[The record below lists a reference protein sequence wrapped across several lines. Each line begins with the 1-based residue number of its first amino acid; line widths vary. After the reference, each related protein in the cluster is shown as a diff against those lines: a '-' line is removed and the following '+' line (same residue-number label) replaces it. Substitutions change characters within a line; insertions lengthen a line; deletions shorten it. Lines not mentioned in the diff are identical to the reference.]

1 MKHLTEEQ
9 IVMHYYGE
17 APDSQELAEH
27 LASCAECRAEFEK
40 LKALLAQIPATPT
53 PEPPEYLE
61 QKVWFYIRDRMD
73 ERRARDWKWFFSPAR
88 FATAGAVA
96 VLVIAAFLAGRYLVP
111 PHRTDISKNPPIA
124 RDTGAGLNPQ
134 RVVLVAVGD
143 HLERSQMLLI
153 EIMNTDAKDR
163 VGLSHEQEQARNL
176 LDNNRLYR
184 LSAQTTDPTVAP
196 VLDELER
203 VLTEIAD
210 SPAQPSANDLRVI
223 RSSIQS
229 QDLLFKIRVIH
240 SNVTEESNASSK
252 QVNQRL

>member
-1 MKHLTEEQ
+1 MKHLIEEQ
-9 IVMHYYGE
+9 IVLHYYGE
-17 APDSQELAEH
+17 APDGDRVATH
-27 LASCAECRAEFEK
+27 LESCPRCRAEFEK
-40 LKALLAQIPATPT
+40 VKALLEQIPVKAV
-53 PEPPEYLE
+53 PEPPDYLA
-61 QKVWFYIRDRMD
+61 QKVWLHVRDRMD
-73 ERRARDWKWFFSPAR
+73 ERRAWDWKWFFSPAR

-96 VLVIAAFLAGRYLVP
+96 VLVLAAFLAGRFWPGP
-111 PHRTDISKNPPIA
+111 PPAPGPEPTVQ
-124 RDTGAGLNPQ
+124 GAGGVNPD

-153 EIMNTDAKDR
+153 EIMNTDLKDR
-163 VGLSHEQEQARNL
+163 VDLSHEQERARNL

-203 VLTEIAD
+203 VLTEIAN

-223 RSSIQS
+223 RTSIQS
-229 QDLLFKIRVIH
+229 QDLLFKIRVVH
-240 SNVTEESNASSK
+240 SNVNQESDASSK